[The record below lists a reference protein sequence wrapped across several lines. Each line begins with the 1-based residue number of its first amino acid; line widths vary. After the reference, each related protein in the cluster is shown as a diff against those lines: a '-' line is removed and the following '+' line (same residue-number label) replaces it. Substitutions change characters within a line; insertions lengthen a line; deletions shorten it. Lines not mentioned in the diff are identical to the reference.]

1 MIFSKRNGLSPYNK
15 IYEFEADVFNKR
27 SLMIMTSVSGHLL
40 SLEFPS
46 QYRGWKSIQPIE
58 LFSAPVYKNCSAD
71 YEPIKK
77 TIEREAKQCT
87 KLIIWTDCDRE
98 GENIGYEIIEVCK
111 SVKPN
116 IDVYRAVFSE
126 ITGSAIRRALNN
138 LQRPNSFIND
148 AVNARIELDL
158 RIGILLFK
166 KS

>member
-1 MIFSKRNGLSPYNK
+1 M
-15 IYEFEADVFNKR
+15 
-27 SLMIMTSVSGHLL
+27 MIMTSVSGHLL
-40 SLEFPS
+40 SLEFPI
-46 QYRGWKSIQPIE
+46 QYKNWKSIQPVE

-77 TIEREAKQCT
+77 TLEREVKQCT

-111 SVKPN
+111 SIKPN

-126 ITGSAIRRALNN
+126 ITGSAIKRALNN
-138 LQRPNSFIND
+138 LQRPNPLIND

-158 RIGILLFK
+158 RIGNI
-166 KS
+166 